1 MIKNN
6 MKSSQSAN
14 NHHKRTAPYIRFIA
28 SLVLLSLLAWLFL
41 FDGFNKTEAKLD
53 NSAINGNVSIG
64 FIGSADAM
72 NVSIDNSIN
81 AGITSLKSDGGW
93 EPSKLV
99 SSFSA
104 SDDKLTWTARFNPDI
119 RWSNGDGITL
129 DDIMR
134 SLQSTL
140 NNGSYGSYI
149 STNLESV
156 KSDSASNSIVFK
168 LKHPMAVLPWLL
180 ADPEYAIKPLAA
192 ANATG
197 SASVSNVSSGAYTI
211 TSTADNGSNLTLTAN
226 KYYNASQKSGVISMH
241 AYASDADGLKAL
253 SSGDVSY
260 LVKDSDVDYN
270 AYNVDMSK
278 YDVNRGNSTRRTM
291 LVYNGRL
298 DVSKP
303 ILSDQHFRLGL
314 TRALDANAIMGA
326 LGNHGVVNH
335 TPVVPGSYGYQDDN
349 SAYSYNPDEGRFLST
364 SYFGSKTNR
373 LLWKSSSGHAFGDVV
388 DGNLKQILQY
398 TTWDEVDDNT
408 YNQRID
414 NKDYD
419 IALVDMTGLDGFKDM
434 LNGNTLTS
442 IDDQPAV
449 SDAYDNIFKAADDNA
464 LKDAINNAA
473 IAEADASMADWLFA
487 HRTTIISVKKMS
499 EINPDF
505 VDVNMMLA
513 QAGSNNSSE

>member
-1 MIKNN
+1 MKTSKKSNN
-6 MKSSQSAN
+6 KI
-14 NHHKRTAPYIRFIA
+14 APYIRFIA
-28 SLVLLSLLAWLFL
+28 SLIVLSLLAWFAL

-53 NSAINGNVSIG
+53 DNDIKGNTSIG

-72 NVSIDNSIN
+72 NASIDNSIN

-104 SDDKLTWTARFNPDI
+104 SDDKLTWTAKFNPDI

-180 ADPEYAIKPLAA
+180 ADPEYAIKPLTT

-197 SASVSNVSSGAYTI
+197 SASANNVSSGAYTI

-253 SSGDVSY
+253 SSGEVGY
-260 LVKDSDVDYN
+260 LVKDSDIDYN
-270 AYNVDMSK
+270 AYSVDMSK

-326 LGNHGVVNH
+326 LGNQGVVNH
-335 TPVVPGSYGYQDDN
+335 TPVVPGSYGYHDDN

-364 SYFGSKTNR
+364 SYFGSKNNR
-373 LLWKSSSGHAFGDVV
+373 LLWQSSRGHAFGEIV
-388 DGNLKQILQY
+388 DDNLKQILQY
-398 TTWDEVDDNT
+398 TKWDEVDDNT

-513 QAGSNNSSE
+513 QAGSNNSNSDSE